1 MIDDR
6 ILKDHNLTRDEFKL
20 IVKLV
25 GREPNLTELGIFSVM
40 WSEHCGYKSSRVHL
54 KKLPTKG
61 PAVIQGPG
69 ENAGVLDIGDGLAVV
84 FKIES
89 HNHPSFIEPY
99 QGAATGVG
107 GILRDIFTMGARPI
121 AVMDS
126 LRFGPPDQPKNRS
139 IMEGVVSGIAGYG
152 NSFGVPTVGG
162 EVYFDAGYAQNPLVN
177 VFCLGLVQKDKI
189 FYAKTEGVGNAV
201 LYVGAKTGRDGIH
214 GATMASAEFGKETE
228 HKRPNVQ
235 VGDPFK
241 EKLLLEACLEAMEP
255 GLIVGIQDMG
265 AAGLTCSTS
274 EMAAK
279 SGTGIE
285 VDLDLVPQR
294 EAGMTP
300 YEIMLSESQERMLM
314 VARPERVADVQAIF
328 AKWDLDAVVIGK
340 VVEGGRLKVRFH
352 GDEVID
358 LPVDAIVNL
367 CPAYKRPSVK
377 PKPAKAAG
385 KGAPVSLPDNFS
397 KAFLKLLASPTIA
410 DKEWIFR
417 QYDHMVQ
424 TNTAFLP
431 GADAAVLRL
440 KGSRRALAAS
450 LDGNSLHTRLD
461 PKTGGA
467 AAVAEACR
475 NLACVGARPIGVTN
489 CLNFGNPEKPEV
501 MGQFEAVIEGMIEA
515 CKAFTIPVTGG
526 NVSFYNDTEG
536 TSINPTPVLGVVGII
551 EDIDKAVRPG
561 FKAAGDV
568 VVLLGETKDEIGGSE
583 YLKSVHGRE
592 DGPAPR
598 LDLAVEKKVQK
609 LCLEAA
615 GLGLL
620 QSAHD
625 LSEGGLAVALAESCF
640 HGRKGLGCVV
650 DLEAGLRPDALLF
663 GESQSRIAV
672 SLRPADL
679 DRLLELARERKV
691 RAAAIGK
698 VYGESIVLSQAGKK
712 LVDVTV
718 REAFKAWKNAIPDLF
733 KIHA

>member
-1 MIDDR
+1 
-6 ILKDHNLTRDEFKL
+6 
-20 IVKLV
+20 
-25 GREPNLTELGIFSVM
+25 
-40 WSEHCGYKSSRVHL
+40 
-54 KKLPTKG
+54 
-61 PAVIQGPG
+61 
-69 ENAGVLDIGDGLAVV
+69 
-84 FKIES
+84 
-89 HNHPSFIEPY
+89 
-99 QGAATGVG
+99 
-107 GILRDIFTMGARPI
+107 
-121 AVMDS
+121 
-126 LRFGPPDQPKNRS
+126 
-139 IMEGVVSGIAGYG
+139 
-152 NSFGVPTVGG
+152 
-162 EVYFDAGYAQNPLVN
+162 
-177 VFCLGLVQKDKI
+177 
-189 FYAKTEGVGNAV
+189 
-201 LYVGAKTGRDGIH
+201 
-214 GATMASAEFGKETE
+214 
-228 HKRPNVQ
+228 
-235 VGDPFK
+235 
-241 EKLLLEACLEAMEP
+241 
-255 GLIVGIQDMG
+255 
-265 AAGLTCSTS
+265 
-274 EMAAK
+274 
-279 SGTGIE
+279 
-285 VDLDLVPQR
+285 
-294 EAGMTP
+294 
-300 YEIMLSESQERMLM
+300 M

-640 HGRKGLGCVV
+640 HGRKDLGCVV

>member
-640 HGRKGLGCVV
+640 HGRKDLGCVV